1 MYFKDKKTVR
11 IGSIFFYRKFKDLL
25 EVKRTT
31 PTGRFILCSIVYGC
45 VIYIM
50 NRDFTV
56 RGRNNKILFKLDL
69 VKKIKY
75 KRKRY
80 KNG

>member
-1 MYFKDKKTVR
+1 MYLKDKKTVT
-11 IGSIFFYRKFKDLL
+11 IGSMLIYKKFKDLL
-25 EVKRTT
+25 KVKETT
-31 PTGRFILCSIVYGC
+31 PTGKFLVYSIVYGELSF
-45 VIYIM
+45 YM

-56 RGRNNKILFKLDL
+56 RGHKNKILFRLEL
-69 VKKIKY
+69 IKKIKY